1 MAKTSSYTIAEIA
14 SRRRISQNEFRKS
27 IRFLKAIQLIYD
39 RAIAKYD
46 STKKTYLKL
55 DLQYANLTKVTIC
68 PSKAKDKVVTKR
80 ITKKVTTKKIIANL
94 DSMSIEQLTNIL
106 TKLENK
112 EI

>member
-1 MAKTSSYTIAEIA
+1 MVTINNYSKAELS

-55 DLQYANLTKVTIC
+55 DLQYANLTKVTLC

-80 ITKKVTTKKIIANL
+80 ITKKTTTKKIIKNL
-94 DSMSIEQLTNIL
+94 DSMSIEQLTSML

>member
-1 MAKTSSYTIAEIA
+1 MGKIESYSIAEISA
-14 SRRRISQNEFRKS
+14 RRRISQNEFRKS
-27 IRFLKAIQLIYD
+27 IRFLKAVQFIYD
-39 RAIAKYD
+39 KAVAKYD
-46 STKKTYLKL
+46 FTKKAYSKL

-68 PSKAKDKVVTKR
+68 PSKAKDPVVTKK

-94 DSMSIEQLTNIL
+94 DNLSIEQLTSML

>member
-1 MAKTSSYTIAEIA
+1 MTIISSYTLSEISA
-14 SRRRISQNEFRKS
+14 RRRISQNEFRKS
-27 IRFLKAIQLIYD
+27 IRFLKAIQSIYD
-39 RAIAKYD
+39 TAVSKYD
-46 STKKTYLKL
+46 SCKKEYSRL

-80 ITKKVTTKKIIANL
+80 ITKKTTTKKIIKNL
-94 DSMSIEQLTNIL
+94 DSMSIEQLTSML